1 MEIAIVI
8 PTYKKSDNST
18 LFYLNRALQS
28 IKNQT
33 YQNYKVFLIGDKYD
47 DNDEFE
53 TLSKIIDSDKL
64 FSINLSYAYERD
76 KYWDKPDIL
85 WSCGGV
91 NAVNIGIDYALKD
104 GFEYIA
110 HLDHDDYW
118 GENHLSEIIN
128 VIKSKDN
135 VGFVYTLSNFI
146 NLVLPSV
153 INDGEIQFSLPEQ
166 SNLIHSSTCVNFKKL
181 ESRYRN
187 MFETF
192 NNIYPSDA
200 DLWNQ
205 LKVELISK
213 NLNSYLIKKIT
224 CTHDKEK

>member
-1 MEIAIVI
+1 MKIAIVI

-18 LFYLNRALQS
+18 LFYLTRALES

-33 YQNYKVFLIGDKYD
+33 YKNYKVFLIGDKYE
-47 DNDEFE
+47 DNDEFNL
-53 TLSKIIDSDKL
+53 LSKIIDADKI
-64 FSINLSYAYERD
+64 FSMNLNYAYERD
-76 KYWDKPDIL
+76 KYFDKPNIL
-85 WSCGGV
+85 WTCGGV
-91 NAVNIGIDYALKD
+91 NAVNIGIEYALKD
-104 GFEYIA
+104 GFEYVA

-118 GENHLSEIIN
+118 SENHLSEIVN
-128 VIKSKDN
+128 VINTKDN

-146 NLVLPSV
+146 DTVLPSV

-166 SNLIHSSTCVNFKKL
+166 SNLIHSSTCVNFKLL

-187 MFETF
+187 MFESF
-192 NNIYPSDA
+192 NHIYPSDA

-205 LKVELISK
+205 LKIEIPNK
-213 NLNSYLIKKIT
+213 NVGSFLIKKIT